1 LLTRARRFTPNAARP
16 STKEVD
22 FSIFKNTNIGERI
35 NTQFRVEIFNIAN
48 TLNLSNPGVTL
59 GGGLGQST
67 STKDVG
73 NGAPGV
79 GVGSPRNVQLALKI
93 VF

>member
-16 STKEVD
+16 STNEVD
-22 FSIFKNTNIGERI
+22 FSIFKNTKIRERI
-35 NTQFRVEIFNIAN
+35 NTPFRVEIFNVAN

-59 GGGLGQST
+59 AGGLGQST

-73 NGAPGV
+73 NGAPDIG
-79 GVGSPRNVQLALKI
+79 
-93 VF
+93 